1 MSVTNYSTNA
11 TFDKET
17 ADVHYNL
24 DIYYLENQI
33 WNKKKKVKGVVCF
46 WLSFIVIESRDR
58 EESGHGRQ
66 KKGIN
71 RFIKMLP
78 IPPPPSEL
86 PNTNANSLLHYYID

>member
-1 MSVTNYSTNA
+1 MCIT
-11 TFDKET
+11 
-17 ADVHYNL
+17 
-24 DIYYLENQI
+24 I
-33 WNKKKKVKGVVCF
+33 WIFITLKTKSGIKKKKVKGVVCF